1 VIFLF
6 CFSGVSIV
14 NVSIAD
20 VSLKPSL
27 VFSIKPGLCVLGE
40 DEIEC
45 QDQLRVKW
53 KANSIYSL
61 CLYQQA
67 NSQFLHCWPATQEGE
82 YQFSFVGREN
92 TAFELRDK
100 QTQKTMATK
109 VFKILSDHNTSRN
122 RRRNPWSFF

>member
-1 VIFLF
+1 MIFLLF
-6 CFSGVSIV
+6 FSGI
-14 NVSIAD
+14 SIAD
-20 VSLKPSL
+20 VTLKPSL

-45 QDQLRVKW
+45 RDQLRVKW
-53 KANSIYSL
+53 KANTIYSL
-61 CLYQQA
+61 CLYQQE
-67 NSQFLHCWPATQEGE
+67 NSQSLHCWHGTQEGE

-100 QTQKTMATK
+100 KTQKTIATK
-109 VFKILSDHNTSRN
+109 IFKILSDHNANRN